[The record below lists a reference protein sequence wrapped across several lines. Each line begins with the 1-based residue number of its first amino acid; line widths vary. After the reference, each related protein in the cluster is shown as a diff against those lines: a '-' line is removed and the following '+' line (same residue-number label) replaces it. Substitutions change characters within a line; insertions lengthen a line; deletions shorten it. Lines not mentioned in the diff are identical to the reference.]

1 MKDHG
6 TTEDDLG
13 ESLTTAPE
21 ALVGAIEPSPRLR
34 RRLHRSLGDRHGRRR
49 SGARLA
55 AVAAGVALAVSVP
68 VLRTP
73 PGQQLTVRDAA
84 AATTPAIRPA
94 RAVAKATTTTTVA
107 PAPAVA
113 TPTTTSVITRAS
125 AGGDEEPAT
134 NLAPPNTPSHNDAG
148 IPTSPPP
155 SPTTAVPSEKTMP
168 ASSRATTPSTASQSP
183 STTVPAPVLTMDVSY
198 EEPVRAGDTAT
209 WSLTV
214 TNNGGPATLVFR
226 SGKNGEVLL
235 TSESGQV
242 VYDSDRDMMWA
253 AVYREEPLDAGASVT
268 YTVAGPPLDIEPG
281 QYVLTANL
289 ASEPA
294 PATVTRTITVAP

>member
-1 MKDHG
+1 
-6 TTEDDLG
+6 
-13 ESLTTAPE
+13 
-21 ALVGAIEPSPRLR
+21 
-34 RRLHRSLGDRHGRRR
+34 
-49 SGARLA
+49 
-55 AVAAGVALAVSVP
+55 
-68 VLRTP
+68 
-73 PGQQLTVRDAA
+73 
-84 AATTPAIRPA
+84 
-94 RAVAKATTTTTVA
+94 
-107 PAPAVA
+107 
-113 TPTTTSVITRAS
+113 
-125 AGGDEEPAT
+125 
-134 NLAPPNTPSHNDAG
+134 
-148 IPTSPPP
+148 
-155 SPTTAVPSEKTMP
+155 MP

-214 TNNGGPATLVFR
+214 TNDGGPATLVFR